1 MATNRRTN
9 LRHSLVELKKRQQDS
24 INRRRS
30 IGGVKRIERM
40 KALNAPQRNDERLTN
55 PTITAAMSQLQI
67 GAVPDPG
74 REERIVEKK
83 ARVAAI
89 EAAKAE
95 ARKDALHT
103 LYMHARDFIVTE
115 EQLNKEV
122 DEIFVQYPFQNAG
135 HKTNI
140 WDAHDA
146 PQTVQD
152 MLLEVNNTQKKA
164 VDYHK
169 GPAQI
174 TGKRLKRIAEELTGG
189 KMEDMP
195 R

>member
-9 LRHSLVELKKRQQDS
+9 LRLSLIELKKRQQDS
-24 INRRRS
+24 INRRHS

-40 KALNAPQRNDERLTN
+40 KALNAPQREDERLTN

-74 REERIVEKK
+74 REERIAEKK

-122 DEIFVQYPFQNAG
+122 DEIFVQYPFPNAG
-135 HKTNI
+135 YKTNI

-152 MLLEVNNTQKKA
+152 MLLEVNNTQKTA

-169 GPAQI
+169 GPSQI

-189 KMEDMP
+189 KMEDVP

>member
-1 MATNRRTN
+1 
-9 LRHSLVELKKRQQDS
+9 
-24 INRRRS
+24 
-30 IGGVKRIERM
+30 M
-40 KALNAPQRNDERLTN
+40 KALNAPQREDERLTN
-55 PTITAAMSQLQI
+55 PTIIAAMSQLQV

-74 REERIVEKK
+74 REERIAEKK

-122 DEIFVQYPFQNAG
+122 DEIFVQNPFPNAPL
-135 HKTNI
+135 KTSI
-140 WDAHDA
+140 WDAHHA

-152 MLLEVNNTQKKA
+152 MLMEVNNTQKKA

-169 GPAQI
+169 GPAHI
-174 TGKRLKRIAEELTGG
+174 TGQRLKRIAEELTGG
-189 KMEDMP
+189 KMEDSP